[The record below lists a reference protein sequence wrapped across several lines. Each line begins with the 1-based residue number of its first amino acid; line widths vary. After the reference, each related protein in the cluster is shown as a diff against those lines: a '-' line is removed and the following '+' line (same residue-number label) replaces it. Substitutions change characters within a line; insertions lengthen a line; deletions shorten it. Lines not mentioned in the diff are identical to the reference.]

1 MLTEV
6 RLRVLDREKA
16 LCHELYDQGIIAQYT
31 FRRLMNSLDELYD
44 HDGTYSLDH
53 RDSIFRFCNRTALLN
68 SLRNEPYLHNLMSFY
83 FRKRIALIYDL
94 GRGFII
100 TQKEVLRFL
109 DELENS
115 DLLNKDQKPVT
126 DILKKE
132 ITKNIEAMN
141 LLIDN
146 LSVSFP
152 KAYNHALTLKSI
164 RMLLSNERKTIR
176 QLTENGVL
184 TEKDAEQ
191 LLQKIDE
198 RTDELNRFR
207 NTIPGTILRRL
218 FRKQKK
224 E

>member
-1 MLTEV
+1 
-6 RLRVLDREKA
+6 
-16 LCHELYDQGIIAQYT
+16 
-31 FRRLMNSLDELYD
+31 
-44 HDGTYSLDH
+44 
-53 RDSIFRFCNRTALLN
+53 
-68 SLRNEPYLHNLMSFY
+68 MSFY

-191 LLQKIDE
+191 LLQKINE

>member
-1 MLTEV
+1 
-6 RLRVLDREKA
+6 
-16 LCHELYDQGIIAQYT
+16 
-31 FRRLMNSLDELYD
+31 
-44 HDGTYSLDH
+44 
-53 RDSIFRFCNRTALLN
+53 
-68 SLRNEPYLHNLMSFY
+68 
-83 FRKRIALIYDL
+83 
-94 GRGFII
+94 
-100 TQKEVLRFL
+100 
-109 DELENS
+109 
-115 DLLNKDQKPVT
+115 
-126 DILKKE
+126 
-132 ITKNIEAMN
+132 MN